1 MYNIKTIVSQCLS
14 DARRRAKKKNLQFN
28 IDADYLNSI
37 FPKDFICPILGYLMV
52 PGKNKST
59 NTSPSLDR
67 INPSSGYVKGNV
79 EFVCLLANRMMS
91 NAHGPDLVRFA
102 KWIDKRYKY
111 KREDN
116 YGKKYN
122 VRPTQQLSFVFV
134 E

>member
-1 MYNIKTIVSQCLS
+1 MYNINYIVSQCFR
-14 DARRRAKKKNLQFN
+14 DAKRRAKKKNLQFN
-28 IDADYLNSI
+28 IDTNYLKSI

-52 PGKNKST
+52 PGKNKPT

-102 KWIDKRYKY
+102 KWINKRYKY

-116 YGKKYN
+116 YGKKHDFCT
-122 VRPTQQLSFVFV
+122 PQQLSFVFKQ
-134 E
+134 